1 MNPLNN
7 LLTYV
12 LDFLC
17 IKTKIFFLDFPS
29 MINLWRLKEMNIW
42 FHFIYA
48 HISDDYFDSIFYQN
62 TYFWLKIWLRGQI
75 HYPSSFGGKPLA
87 CCILS
92 SIYHYQLH
100 YRLLLIVKEFVLLA
114 SQWTC
119 VVQGHVSNANCGEWS
134 SIIQLNRD
142 PIFSRGD
149 G

>member
-48 HISDDYFDSIFYQN
+48 HISDDYFDSILSKHLFLTEN
-62 TYFWLKIWLRGQI
+62 MIEGPNPLPVFIRG
-75 HYPSSFGGKPLA
+75 
-87 CCILS
+87 
-92 SIYHYQLH
+92 
-100 YRLLLIVKEFVLLA
+100 
-114 SQWTC
+114 
-119 VVQGHVSNANCGEWS
+119 
-134 SIIQLNRD
+134 
-142 PIFSRGD
+142 
-149 G
+149 